1 MLLWISWGEYWGWVS
16 VALVLYYGFLVK
28 RFYGW
33 KGFFLLWRWMT
44 GKKGVAVSGVG
55 SAEVSQGVL
64 LKAEGGAEPASPYF
78 EMMSGLVAQLKGL
91 LIEAKTAGVK
101 REELMSWIQG
111 LLFAHRQLRG
121 TNEELAVN
129 ELLKRT
135 CVQEIALELNDED
148 LEWLWRGKT
157 DGEKKAASVVQA
169 TVFLVLVLAG
179 IGARA
184 QTADGN
190 AGLTQANTLIRGYY
204 QTAVQLMYAI
214 GGVVGLAG
222 AVHVYMKWSR
232 GDHDTQR
239 VAIAW
244 IGACIFL
251 VVVATVVQSFFGL

>member
-28 RFYGW
+28 SFYGW
-33 KGFFLLWRWMT
+33 KGVSVLWRWLRE
-44 GKKGVAVSGVG
+44 KKGVAVAGAS
-55 SAEVSQGVL
+55 SAAVTQGVL
-64 LKAEGGAEPASPYF
+64 LKAEGEAQSGSPHF

-91 LIEAKTAGVK
+91 LVEAKTADVK

-121 TNEELAVN
+121 TKEELAVN

-135 CVQEIALELNDED
+135 CVQEIALELNAED
-148 LEWLWRGKT
+148 LEWLWRGKA
-157 DGEKKAASVVQA
+157 DGEKKAAGVVQA
-169 TVFLVLVLAG
+169 TVFLVLVLAAPG
-179 IGARA
+179 VRA

-190 AGLTQANTLIRGYY
+190 AGLTQAYTLIHGYY
-204 QTAVQLMYAI
+204 ATAVQLMYAI